1 MRFNLSF
8 GKSFYLLLLLSFVV
22 ASGVN
27 GFAEDTSAGASSP
40 AGSLDTLID
49 QPATPTPVSEFAPEE
64 QENAKPGTYD
74 QGMTIA
80 DVTIEG
86 SKLIDE
92 QTIKNNMLMKSG
104 TVYSKRLL
112 QQDLRRIYDLGYF
125 TDNIKATPVST
136 RQGIQLRISVEENAP
151 VTGVSV
157 VGNTVISAGDI
168 QKLFASQTGLPQ
180 NVNQLNETIRQIEKL
195 YADKGYVL
203 ARVKNIDDDPDGV
216 INLNISEGKLADIQY
231 IGNRKTKPF
240 VMERNLL
247 TKKGDVYNEKMFGDD
262 MRRLFATGAFSDVR
276 RVITVSPDNPDQYNL
291 TIEVDEKRTGAISLG
306 GGADT
311 GTGFF
316 GSVGYTDP
324 NFLGRQQNVNA
335 AFSVG
340 SGILQRESTTQ
351 ARARNYQF
359 DVGWSSPSL
368 FNTNNALST
377 NLFGRDL
384 SSFNVPLGIERR
396 VGADVTWSR
405 PLDMLGPRTSGSLS
419 LRGENIKLRDFASDR
434 DLRRFGI
441 NNSDRKKQLTGGTF
455 LSLSPTLAFDTRDNR
470 FNPTNG
476 WLNTVSLTGA
486 LGTGANSYGVASVN
500 LRRYIKLREGITLA
514 LNAQGGKSLLGDI
527 PEFNMFR
534 MGGVNSVRGF
544 SEGGLGIGSGYAT
557 ATAEL
562 RTKVPFVSNIKNF
575 PLKDTL
581 TAAFFADAGTLFS
594 ESKFNSVFDRSGFG
608 ASIGAGLRF
617 NIPGLGPIRI
627 DYAVPIT
634 SAGRNSYIR
643 RFNFGVG
650 QKF

>member
-1 MRFNLSF
+1 VKSKTVLMCLLALGVMVVTVPEALS
-8 GKSFYLLLLLSFVV
+8 
-22 ASGVN
+22 
-27 GFAEDTSAGASSP
+27 AEEESQ
-40 AGSLDTLID
+40 GS
-49 QPATPTPVSEFAPEE
+49 TPVSEFAPEE
-64 QENAKPGTYD
+64 QENAQPGTYD

-80 DVTIEG
+80 DVGIDG
-86 SKLIDE
+86 NKLIDE
-92 QTIKNNMLMKSG
+92 QTIRDKMLMKPG

-125 TDNIKATPVST
+125 TDKIKATPVAT

-151 VTGVSV
+151 VTGVSI
-157 VGNTVISAGDI
+157 VGNTVVDTAEI
-168 QKLFASQTGLPQ
+168 QALFASQTGLPQ
-180 NVNQLNETIRQIEKL
+180 NVNQLNDTIAKIEKL
-195 YADKGYVL
+195 YADKGFVL
-203 ARVKNIDDDPDGV
+203 AKVKSIDDDPDGV
-216 INLNISEGKLADIQY
+216 INLQISEGQLNDVQF

-240 VMERNLL
+240 VLERNLL
-247 TKKGDVYNEKMFGDD
+247 SKKGEVYNEKTLSGDL
-262 MRRLFATGAFSDVR
+262 RRLFATGAFSDVR
-276 RVITVSPDNPDQYNL
+276 RVITVSPDNPDKYNL
-291 TIEVDEKRTGAISLG
+291 TIEVDEKRTGAISVG
-306 GGADT
+306 GGVDT

-340 SGILQRESTTQ
+340 TGIIQRDSSTQ

-359 DVGWSSPSL
+359 DVGWSTPSL

-396 VGADVTWSR
+396 VGTDVTWSR
-405 PLDMLGPRTSGSLS
+405 PLEQLGSNASGSLS
-419 LRGENIKLRDFASDR
+419 LRGENVRIRDFASDR

-441 NNSDRKKQLTGGTF
+441 NDRERKTQLEGGTF
-455 LSLSPTLAFDTRDNR
+455 ISLSPTVAFDTRDNR
-470 FNPTNG
+470 FNPTSG
-476 WLNTVSLTGA
+476 WFNTATVTGA
-486 LGTGANSYGVASVN
+486 MGLGNSSYGVASVN
-500 LRRYIKLREGITLA
+500 LRKYIKVRDGITLA
-514 LNAQGGKSLLGDI
+514 LNAQAGRSVLGDI

-534 MGGVNSVRGF
+534 LGGAYTVRGF
-544 SEGGLGIGSGYAT
+544 SEGGLGIGSGYGL

-594 ESKFNSVFDRSGFG
+594 ESKFNSIFDRAGFG

-627 DYAVPIT
+627 DYAIPIT
-634 SAGRNSYIR
+634 SGGDNNYVR